1 MKQTLLLVLTVVLSK
16 FSIAQNSQGKS
27 DDVARISIASFVP
40 NDIGDL
46 TPTAQEALKG
56 RLDRMVTA
64 NGLGGNSQNRFVLTA
79 KIVEMEKEVSATTPV
94 VYFYNL
100 EITFLIGDIV
110 DGTLFAS
117 QAVSV
122 KGIGNS
128 ETKAYLN
135 AIKGI
140 KDKEPAYAAFLDKG
154 KQKIVEYYNSQCDFI
169 IKEASTLADSK
180 NYDEAMYKL
189 SAVPQICKDCFTNC
203 MDKVTEIYKA
213 KIEYECQNN
222 IAKATSLM
230 AKEDYNTA
238 ADLLSPIIPEM
249 ACYAQAKTLIQNI
262 NDHKCA
268 VAIGNA
274 KGSWAAHDVA
284 ATSAALS
291 AIPADSKCYPEALSL
306 VNEVKKYVKETEN
319 RDFEFMKQSKQ
330 DEKEVKLA
338 QIKAARD
345 VGVAY
350 GNNQPKVINR
360 YSIKIRTWY

>member
-1 MKQTLLLVLTVVLSK
+1 MKRLLLICIPIFLYHIS
-16 FSIAQNSQGKS
+16 FAQNTEGKS
-27 DDVARISIASFVP
+27 DDAARISIASFVP
-40 NDIGDL
+40 TDIGSL

-56 RLDRMVTA
+56 RLDRMITS
-64 NGLGGNSQNRFVLTA
+64 NGLGGSSQNRFVLTA
-79 KIVEMEKEVSATTPV
+79 KVVEMEKEVSSTTPI

-100 EITFLIGDIV
+100 EITLLIGDVIE
-110 DGTLFAS
+110 GTLFAS
-117 QAVSV
+117 QVVNV

-135 AIKGI
+135 AIKNI
-140 KDKEPAYAAFLDKG
+140 KDKDPVYASFLDKG
-154 KQKIVEYYNSQCDFI
+154 KQKIVEYYNAQCDFI
-169 IKEASTLADSK
+169 IKEAVTLADAK

-189 SAVPQICKDCFTNC
+189 SSVPQICKDCFSKC

-230 AKEDYNTA
+230 AKEDYNSA

-274 KGSWAAHDVA
+274 KGSWAAHDVT

-291 AIPADSKCYPEALSL
+291 SIPSDSKCYPEALSL

>member
-1 MKQTLLLVLTVVLSK
+1 MKKIILLFTLIIYSQFV
-16 FSIAQNSQGKS
+16 FSQNSNGKS
-27 DDVARISIASFVP
+27 DDIARIAIATFIPS
-40 NDIGDL
+40 DIGGL
-46 TPTAQEALKG
+46 TPAAQDALKS
-56 RLDRMVTA
+56 RLDRIVTT
-64 NGLGGNSQNRFVLTA
+64 NGLGGSNQNRFVLTA
-79 KIVEMEKEVSATTPV
+79 KVVEMGKEISATTPV
-94 VYFYNL
+94 IYVFNL
-100 EITFLIGDIV
+100 DITFIIGDVIE
-110 DGTLFAS
+110 GTLFAS
-117 QAVSV
+117 QTISV

-135 AIKGI
+135 AIKAI
-140 KDKEPAYAAFLDKG
+140 KDNDPAYALFLDKG
-154 KQKIVEYYNSQCDFI
+154 KQKIVEYYNAQCDFI
-169 IKEASTLADSK
+169 IKEASTLASSK

-189 SAVPQICKDCFTNC
+189 STVPQVCKDCFANC

-230 AKEDYNTA
+230 AKEDYNSA

-274 KGSWAAHDVA
+274 KGSWAAHDVT

-291 AIPADSKCYPEALSL
+291 SIPSDSKCYPEALSL

-319 RDFEFMKQSKQ
+319 RDFEIMKQSKQ